1 MARNNKVGQLKPFLI
16 EEKREGPLNSIS
28 EATANKWIGNLT
40 ANLKKYEQWL
50 PLVLNLQGAN
60 SYFTST

>member
-28 EATANKWIGNLT
+28 EATENKWIGNLT
-40 ANLKKYEQWL
+40 ANIKKDEQWL
-50 PLVLNLQGAN
+50 TFVNSLLQHKEI
-60 SYFTST
+60 FP